1 MEISDSKTYLTGR
14 GLAYIGLAVV
24 CSVLAFGLVAGYAFI
39 CFALALGVFWVLIS
53 LSYPFVGLLCY
64 SIFILVRPH
73 EFIAG
78 FSFPMIEKVIVAPL
92 LVGLILKL
100 IQQSGSKITIVSID
114 KWVAFF
120 MSVALLSVFTSIWI
134 GGALDKWIDVLR
146 LFIIYVLIGKLI
158 DTKEQFRLYL
168 FFIILTTGFHAV
180 ASTINYYQGVRQ
192 FTMGVERAVGLDSS
206 FGGPNSLAA
215 TIVYTMP
222 FIYFYLRSKSA
233 LLTKLFLVA
242 LLGVCLWFVYT
253 MPFIYFYL
261 RSKSALLTKLF
272 LVALLGVCL
281 WCVILTASRTGMLG
295 VVFVAFAVAFE
306 DKHRLRNM
314 LAGALVLGAV
324 WVVMPG
330 QYKDR
335 FISSADFT
343 SGTGAATSAQ
353 GRIEGLVNGVKL
365 MIDRPFLGVGI
376 GQYRIAMGLS
386 GKGWWEAH
394 SLPGQLVGDLG
405 LLGTIAFIIWIA
417 ALFKSLGKL
426 KRLYADDVFM
436 RNMILALRVQLLCL
450 LFMGLGG
457 HNLYRYNWFIISALT
472 VVMLKMAPGEPT
484 ASLESNLP
492 DSGKAE

>member
-1 MEISDSKTYLTGR
+1 MMEISDSKTYLTGR
-14 GLAYIGLAVV
+14 SLAYVGLAVV

-39 CFALALGVFWVLIS
+39 CFAFVLGVLWVLTN
-53 LSYPFVGLLCY
+53 LRYPFVGLLCY

-78 FSFPMIEKVIVAPL
+78 LAFPMIEKVVVAPV
-92 LVGLILKL
+92 LVGMILKM
-100 IQQSGSKITIVSID
+100 IRQSGPKLSITSID
-114 KWVAFF
+114 RRVALF
-120 MSVALLSVFTSIWI
+120 MAVALLSVPTSIWI
-134 GGALDKWIDVLR
+134 GGAFDKWIDVLR

-192 FTMGVERAVGLDSS
+192 FTMGVERAVGLDRS

-233 LLTKLFLVA
+233 RLTKLFLV
-242 LLGVCLWFVYT
+242 V
-253 MPFIYFYL
+253 
-261 RSKSALLTKLF
+261 LF
-272 LVALLGVCL
+272 GVCL
-281 WCVILTASRTGMLG
+281 WCVILTGSRTGMLG
-295 VVFVAFAVAFE
+295 VVFVAFATAFE

-314 LAGALVLGAV
+314 LVGALVLGAV

-335 FISSADFT
+335 FVSSADF
-343 SGTGAATSAQ
+343 SSETGAARSAQ
-353 GRIEGLVNGVKL
+353 GRIQGLVNGIRM
-365 MIDRPFLGVGI
+365 MIDRPFLGVGV
-376 GQYRIAMGLS
+376 GQYPVALS
-386 GKGWWEAH
+386 IRYGKGWWEAH

-405 LLGTIAFIIWIA
+405 LLGTIAFVLWIA
-417 ALFKSLGKL
+417 ALFKSLARL
-426 KRLYADDVFM
+426 KRHYAADVFM
-436 RNMILALRVQLLCL
+436 YNMILALRVQLLCL

-472 VVMLKMAPGEPT
+472 VVMLRMA
-484 ASLESNLP
+484 SDESSARP
-492 DSGKAE
+492 KVPQ